1 MPTRCG
7 DLTTSLRASP
17 SEPARPRRARTP
29 RVPISPPIW
38 QSRFSTRRSRPWL
51 YNYLRS
57 MRCPRQPA
65 PGPAGTGWPPKRG
78 TYSPDVLFGL
88 LSVPSTVRCTS
99 DSRRLLRLVA
109 GCDTGSSPVGAA
121 EPDQVAATHDRDS
134 AIPGMP
140 ADRDGHCLTLAPT
153 KRLVHFFW
161 HLGDAHGR
169 RSHDAMM
176 GDQSLFTS
184 AAQVEQLWEISAPL
198 LKHPPPVEPYP
209 RGSWSSSSVD
219 TMIAPHRWH
228 LTRSIEVARRHPGT
242 G

>member
-1 MPTRCG
+1 
-7 DLTTSLRASP
+7 
-17 SEPARPRRARTP
+17 
-29 RVPISPPIW
+29 
-38 QSRFSTRRSRPWL
+38 
-51 YNYLRS
+51 
-57 MRCPRQPA
+57 
-65 PGPAGTGWPPKRG
+65 
-78 TYSPDVLFGL
+78 
-88 LSVPSTVRCTS
+88 
-99 DSRRLLRLVA
+99 
-109 GCDTGSSPVGAA
+109 
-121 EPDQVAATHDRDS
+121 
-134 AIPGMP
+134 
-140 ADRDGHCLTLAPT
+140 
-153 KRLVHFFW
+153 LVHFFW